1 MKKTLLTVAIMLLLS
16 INVLPVFASGN
27 ALDPMAISEEIVTP
41 ASEETVWYTRI
52 YNGML
57 QKRLWSITYQEW
69 LTEWEDV
76 APIV

>member
-1 MKKTLLTVAIMLLLS
+1 MKKKMLAIAIVLLLS
-16 INVLPVFASGN
+16 INVLPVYASGN
-27 ALDPMAISEEIVTP
+27 VFNPVLTSEGDVTP

-57 QKRLWSITYQEW
+57 QKRLWSLTYQKW